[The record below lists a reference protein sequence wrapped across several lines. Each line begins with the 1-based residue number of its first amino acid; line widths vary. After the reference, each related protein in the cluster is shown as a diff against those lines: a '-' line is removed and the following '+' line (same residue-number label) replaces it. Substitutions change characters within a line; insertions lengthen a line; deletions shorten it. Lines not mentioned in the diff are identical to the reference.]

1 MIKLTFFLISCFIFK
16 NSYARTVE
24 ESLKEVQAR
33 KEFIEIVPSTNVVV
47 ELRYATSNNF
57 MNKNVYDVFNK
68 AFLHEKAFEK
78 LSKAMVYLQQSKP
91 GYKLIIFDALR
102 PRSVQYKLWEHVV
115 GTDQEK
121 YVADPAG
128 GSVHNYGF
136 AVDLSVLDDKG
147 KELDMGTAFDAL
159 NELSQP
165 QLEAQFLKQ
174 GLITQKHVD
183 NRMVL
188 RDAMTKAGFIQLPH
202 EWWHY
207 DALPKSDV
215 KKLYKIVE

>member
-1 MIKLTFFLISCFIFK
+1 MIKLTLFLISCFIFK

-24 ESLKEVQAR
+24 ESLKEVQSR
-33 KEFIEIVPSTNVVV
+33 KEFVEIVPSAKVAV
-47 ELRYATSNNF
+47 ELRYATPNNF
-57 MNKNVYDVFNK
+57 MGKNVYGVFNK
-68 AFLHEKAFEK
+68 AFLHEKAAEK
-78 LSKAMVYLQQSKP
+78 LFKAIAYLEQSKP

-102 PRSVQYKLWEHVV
+102 PRSVQYKLWGHVV
-115 GTDQEK
+115 GTDQQK
-121 YVADPAG
+121 YVADPKA

-136 AVDLSVLDDKG
+136 ALDLSVLDDKG
-147 KELDMGTAFDAL
+147 NELDMGTAFDAL

-165 QLEAQFLKQ
+165 QLEAQFLKE
-174 GLITQKHVD
+174 GKITQKHVD
-183 NRMVL
+183 NRMIL

-215 KKLYKIVE
+215 KTLYKIVE